1 LLQERS
7 DRETKAQRKEAP
19 EMKQWDMQHIGIFDI
34 NLDTG
39 EHYWSAELRRI
50 LRVPDGMP
58 PEFLI
63 LLQHVHPDDRR
74 ALVAFAMEPLQ
85 GKCPRHRSFEH
96 RLLDPDGA
104 VRWVH
109 VEAGAAF
116 RAGSEG
122 DVIRVI
128 GLVTEIARPK
138 MPVTPAENFAA
149 TGNREATPVSLVEK
163 QYCY

>member
-1 LLQERS
+1 
-7 DRETKAQRKEAP
+7 
-19 EMKQWDMQHIGIFDI
+19 MKQWNMQHIGIFDI
-34 NLDTG
+34 NFDTG
-39 EHYWSAELRRI
+39 EQYWSAELRRI

-74 ALVAFAMEPLQ
+74 ALVVFAMEPLQ
-85 GKCPRHRSFEH
+85 GQCPLHRSIEH

-116 RAGSEG
+116 RAGSKG

-128 GLVTEIARPK
+128 GLVMEIAGPKKPAIPVELSRPQ
-138 MPVTPAENFAA
+138 VTAEQRRCF
-149 TGNREATPVSLVEK
+149 G
-163 QYCY
+163 

>member
-1 LLQERS
+1 
-7 DRETKAQRKEAP
+7 
-19 EMKQWDMQHIGIFDI
+19 MKQWDIQHIGIFDI
-34 NLDTG
+34 NFDTG
-39 EHYWSAELRRI
+39 ELYWSAELRRI

-85 GKCPRHRSFEH
+85 GKCPPHRSFEH
-96 RLLDPDGA
+96 RLLDPDGT

-109 VEAGAAF
+109 IEAGAAF
-116 RAGSEG
+116 RAGSKG

-128 GLVTEIARPK
+128 GLVTEIAGKK
-138 MPVTPAENFAA
+138 MPVTSAEHFASV
-149 TGNREATPVSLVEK
+149 GNREPAPVSLV
-163 QYCY
+163 

>member
-1 LLQERS
+1 
-7 DRETKAQRKEAP
+7 
-19 EMKQWDMQHIGIFDI
+19 MKQWDMQHIGIFDI
-34 NLDTG
+34 NFDTG

-85 GKCPRHRSFEH
+85 GRCLPHRSFEH
-96 RLLDPDGA
+96 RLLDPDGT

-109 VEAGAAF
+109 IEAGTAF
-116 RAGSEG
+116 RPGSER
-122 DVIRVI
+122 DAVRVI
-128 GLVTEIARPK
+128 GLVTEIAVPRTSATA
-138 MPVTPAENFAA
+138 VENSASN
-149 TGNREATPVSLVEK
+149 GNRELAPMSLAEK
-163 QYCY
+163 QYCYAR

>member
-1 LLQERS
+1 
-7 DRETKAQRKEAP
+7 
-19 EMKQWDMQHIGIFDI
+19 MKQWDMQHIGIFDI
-34 NLDTG
+34 NFDTG
-39 EHYWSAELRRI
+39 ERYWSAELRRI
-50 LRVPDGMP
+50 LRVPDDTP

-74 ALVAFAMEPLQ
+74 ALAAFAMEPLQ
-85 GKCPRHRSFEH
+85 GQCPQHRSFEH

-116 RAGSEG
+116 RAGSER

-128 GLVTEIARPK
+128 GLVTEIDGPK
-138 MPVTPAENFAA
+138 APATSVENFAS
-149 TGNREATPVSLVEK
+149 TGNREAAPVSLAEK
-163 QYCY
+163 QCCY